1 MAKWQRRRT
10 ANQDERAIWTR
21 LLLLALF
28 FLGGLI
34 LGQVMAGKVGAQT
47 SKELT
52 DYLNGYFSLE
62 NRSGTSA
69 RTVASA
75 LVIYFRY
82 PLLAMLLG
90 FASVGVVLLPALT
103 AAYGFFLSFS
113 VCCFTAAFGSDGVL
127 LALSVFG
134 LRCLVTLP
142 CYFALAAPALDN
154 AAALA
159 ALSLGGGKRA
169 ARPVYGRKWWLRCG
183 ISACALLAGV
193 TAELLLS
200 PYLLNLVLSRIFST

>member
-1 MAKWQRRRT
+1 MAKWKRH
-10 ANQDERAIWTR
+10 RAADQKGQAVWVR

-34 LGQVMAGKVGAQT
+34 LGQVMSGKVSAPT
-47 SKELT
+47 AKELT
-52 DYLNGYFSLE
+52 EYLDGYFSLE
-62 NRSGTSA
+62 NRETMSAGTI
-69 RTVASA
+69 VSA
-75 LVIYFRY
+75 LIIYFRY

-127 LALSVFG
+127 LALAVFG

-142 CYFALAAPALDN
+142 CYFALAAPSFDN
-154 AAALA
+154 AVALA
-159 ALSLGGGKRA
+159 VLSAGGGKRA
-169 ARPVYGRKWWLRCG
+169 ARPIYGKNWWLRCG

-200 PYLLNLVLSRIFST
+200 PYLLNLVLTKIFGT